1 MPTVIRKLTQSEFQN
16 IYRHGFEVADY
27 SLYAYNDDQ
36 FGYVGYEKARSS
48 KV

>member
-1 MPTVIRKLTQSEFQN
+1 MPTIIRKLTQDEFSRL
-16 IYRHGFEVADY
+16 YRHGFEVADY

-36 FGYVGYEKARSS
+36 FGYVGYGEVKSR